1 MDAEHRKNVIFE
13 KVLSIFKSNSPPKD
27 DATERSKV
35 EALEFIFH
43 VVSKNL
49 VVFDAGPWE
58 SVALTNLL
66 SRRQK

>member
-13 KVLSIFKSNSPPKD
+13 KVLSIFKSNSPPED
-27 DATERSKV
+27 DSTERSKV
-35 EALEFIFH
+35 EAVELIFH

-49 VVFDAGPWE
+49 VVFDVGPWE